1 MINFGCFPLGFLV
14 GIYVVIAPVTDH
26 YFTLTY
32 ARISSQKTAKIRNR
46 TCVTAPR
53 LAELNFANKSL
64 GRCPES

>member
-26 YFTLTY
+26 CFTLIY
-32 ARISSQKTAKIRNR
+32 KFSKKTAKIRNR

-53 LAELNFANKSL
+53 LAELNFANKPL

>member
-26 YFTLTY
+26 CFTLTY
-32 ARISSQKTAKIRNR
+32 KFSKN
-46 TCVTAPR
+46 VTAPR
-53 LAELNFANKSL
+53 LAELNFANKPL